1 MYILTIGRSQQGCQM
16 VCFQTKNPKF
26 GYILD
31 GHWMVNVGKFYDH
44 LEHFMAI
51 WYNLWPFVIACDHLL
66 YFSPFGM
73 FGPRKIWQPWFT
85 AFETMLMRVW
95 NCLRRK
101 MTSCFSQGTNSVHI
115 ALLCVA
121 LITYTLSVVSSSPA
135 NEETGARIPPE

>member
-1 MYILTIGRSQQGCQM
+1 LKSFKQPMLLQNCLFASLESRESKKIGEWLRCLH
-16 VCFQTKNPKF
+16 VHIDYWT
-26 GYILD
+26 
-31 GHWMVNVGKFYDH
+31 
-44 LEHFMAI
+44 
-51 WYNLWPFVIACDHLL
+51 
-66 YFSPFGM
+66 
-73 FGPRKIWQPWFT
+73 FT

-101 MTSCFSQGTNSVHI
+101 MTSCFSQGTNSVLI